1 MKFYNI
7 TMQQGC
13 VENFHIAF
21 FRLIFP
27 KAIACFSSGV
37 IIIIKMLSYTKM
49 KKGIML

>member
-21 FRLIFP
+21 FSLIFT
-27 KAIACFSSGV
+27 K
-37 IIIIKMLSYTKM
+37 KNKNSY
-49 KKGIML
+49 